1 MTAAALHRRLLAIEQ
16 RRHTHLPPLPV
27 LLLRGDDSDH
37 QRQRD
42 EFLAT
47 HGRPPLL
54 VIVIRL
60 VRPQHTEE
68 T

>member
-1 MTAAALHRRLLAIEQ
+1 MTAGLLRRVAAIEQ
-16 RRHTHLPPLPV
+16 RQQARLPPLPV

-42 EFLAT
+42 EFVVT
-47 HGRPPLL
+47 HGRQPEL

-60 VRPQHTEE
+60 VRPQHADED
-68 T
+68 

>member
-1 MTAAALHRRLLAIEQ
+1 MSGLLRRVAAIEQ
-16 RRHTHLPPLPV
+16 RHHAHLPPLPV

-60 VRPQHTEE
+60 VRPQHTEDD
-68 T
+68 

>member
-1 MTAAALHRRLLAIEQ
+1 MSAGLLRRVAAIEQ
-16 RRHTHLPPLPV
+16 RLHAHLPPLPV

-37 QRQRD
+37 DRQRA

-47 HGRPPLL
+47 HGRPPEL
-54 VIVIRL
+54 VIVLRI